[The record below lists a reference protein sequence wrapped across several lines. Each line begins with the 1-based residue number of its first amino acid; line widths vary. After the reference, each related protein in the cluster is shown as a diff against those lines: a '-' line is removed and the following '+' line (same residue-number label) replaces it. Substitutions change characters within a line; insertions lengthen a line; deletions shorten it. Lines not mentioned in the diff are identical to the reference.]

1 MLNVQCV
8 LLINWPKML
17 TFWANL
23 KKSLGFQKVVQM
35 MKICPIWSH
44 WIYKTSY
51 EQRVSKNVD
60 IFGLIFQKNN
70 SDLNFITLFGSTN
83 VLATF
88 FLKFGEFLLRTF
100 GHTGYF

>member
-1 MLNVQCV
+1 MCFIDKLAQNVNI
-8 LLINWPKML
+8 LGL
-17 TFWANL
+17 F

-60 IFGLIFQKNN
+60 ILG
-70 SDLNFITLFGSTN
+70 
-83 VLATF
+83 
-88 FLKFGEFLLRTF
+88 
-100 GHTGYF
+100 